1 MGTYYTIGVINEF
14 CASSKEN
21 LLIDQWKEILNERI
35 DFDLFNITINETKIH
50 GGIKMKDF
58 ADNILDFFNVLRK
71 ICGPKYNEDFDAYEK
86 LYGTDI
92 DKYPIKYE
100 ELFVEDRNK
109 NLIKIET
116 NFAMMMIEGKV
127 IIEEFYTD
135 PHLINWLFRNS
146 NIPNKLSG
154 AVISS
159 VTF

>member
-1 MGTYYTIGVINEF
+1 VGTYYTIGVINEF
-14 CASSKEN
+14 CASSKEI

-35 DFDLFNITINETKIH
+35 
-50 GGIKMKDF
+50 
-58 ADNILDFFNVLRK
+58 
-71 ICGPKYNEDFDAYEK
+71 
-86 LYGTDI
+86 
-92 DKYPIKYE
+92 
-100 ELFVEDRNK
+100 
-109 NLIKIET
+109 IKIET